1 MSYLTDYKEIDGGYV
16 AFGRNP
22 KGGKITRKG
31 QARMETEHVKDY
43 ILLPLWTADPLFS
56 QDPKSSHDDGYKPSN
71 NNGKKDD
78 EDPRKENECKDQEKK
93 DNVNNTNNVNT
104 VSSTVNASG
113 RNEDNELPFDPY
125 MPTLED
131 VSIFNFLNND
141 VDDDIVA
148 DMNNMDT
155 TIQVSPIIT
164 TRIHKDHPLDQV
176 IGDLHSAIQTINMTK
191 NLEKHGF
198 VIHALKD
205 SSWIEAI
212 PEELLKFKLQELWTL
227 VDLPYRKRAIC
238 RIWVFQN
245 KKDERGIVIRNKAR
259 LVAQGHTQEEGID
272 YDEVFAPV
280 ARTEAIRL
288 FLAYASFKDLVVYQ
302 MDVKSAFLYGKI
314 EEEVYVCQPSGFE
327 DPDFPDRVYKVEK
340 ALYILHQAPKAWYE
354 TLLTYLLD
362 NGFQRGKIDKTYSS
376 KGTKLMH
383 EKFQMISIGE
393 LTFFLGL
400 QVKQKKD
407 GIFISQDKYVAK
419 ILKKFGFTE
428 VKNASTPME
437 TQKPLLKDEDGEE
450 VDVHMYRYQVNP
462 KVSHLYVVK
471 RIIRNIRRIGKGFS
485 GRIIPLFPT
494 IVVQLQLGEG
504 SAMPTDPHHTPTIL
518 QPSSLQPQEI
528 HKPRKPKRNKTQVPQ
543 LNVPIESVVDEA
555 VYKELDDSLVRAA
568 TTALSLEVEQDSGDT
583 NRKVPINE
591 TFHEQTDVKLTKK
604 ELKQVEADDQAIQT
618 ILLGLPEE
626 IYAAID
632 SYETA
637 QEIWFTSTDEESI
650 ESYYH
655 RFSKLMND
663 FKRNKHFPEN
673 IARIANQNSNVNGN
687 VVAARAEDL
696 DEIKEV
702 NANFILMANLKQ
714 ASTSGTQTD
723 KASVYNLDGSAEG
736 LPKIDETHALSKPV
750 TSTSI
755 PTPQESKVMKN
766 DKVIA
771 PGMFR
776 INPFKPSREEKNV
789 PNKVRANNTAK
800 TRKPQPRSNT
810 ENDRVPY
817 VSKSS
822 CRKNKEVE
830 VEEHPRNLLLSKNK
844 KHMSSECYN
853 VKLAIRNDK
862 SKVVCAMCNQYLIT
876 ANHDVCVLNYVNDMN
891 SHGKKQKANVSNTE
905 NQKKQKLM
913 IMKPK
918 KVGSNERLA
927 SPKPSKPRSYLRTKK
942 IIETMNVTFNELS
955 VMDFK
960 QSSSKPG
967 LQGMTSR
974 HISSGLDL
982 TYAPSTI
989 TTQQPTEGE
998 LDLLFKAMYNDYICG
1013 QPSATPRTVLT
1024 KDHPLEKVIGEPS
1037 RPVLTRNQLRSDG
1050 DMCMYALT
1058 MIIMEPKNFKKAT
1071 ILDGL
1076 NQCKKSFFCLKGL
1089 IIIKKTRSSKQDS
1102 SCCERVPPRG
1112 RNRFEESFAL
1122 VARMEAIRIFLA
1134 YAAHKSFI
1142 VFQMDVKTEFLPVA
1156 RMEAIRI
1163 FLAYAAHKSFIVFQ
1177 MDVKTE
1183 FFHGTLKEDMYV
1195 FQPEGFINDDH
1206 PNHIYKLIKALYRL
1220 KQAPRAW
1227 SDELSTF
1234 LLQNHFFK
1242 GTIDSTLFIRC
1253 FKDNILVVLV
1263 YVDDIIFGSTHTRF
1277 SDADYVGCKDT
1288 FKSTSGGAQFLDAD
1302 YVGCKDTFK
1311 STSGGAQFLGEKLV
1325 SWSLKKQ
1332 DCMVLSTAEAEYVSL
1347 SACCAQV
1354 LWMRTQL
1361 TDYGFHFNKIPIYCN
1376 SKSAIAISSNPVL
1389 HSRTK
1394 HIIVRY
1400 HFIKEHVEK
1409 GTIELYF
1416 VKTDYKLA
1424 DLFTKALLVD

>member
-1 MSYLTDYKEIDGGYV
+1 MYCLVVTDDFSRFTWVFFLATKDVTSGILKS
-16 AFGRNP
+16 F
-22 KGGKITRKG
+22 ITRIENLVDQKVKVIRCDNKTEFKNREMNQFCEMKG

-340 ALYILHQAPKAWYE
+340 ALYILHQAPKAW
-354 TLLTYLLD
+354 
-362 NGFQRGKIDKTYSS
+362 
-376 KGTKLMH
+376 LMH

-723 KASVYNLDGSAEG
+723 KASVYNLDGSAETDKASVYNLDGSAEVHNYENCYDNEIFNMFTQEEQYTELIEPIHEPYQVQPNDSNVISKSLYNGKVLIENHDPLAVYDWEETLQLAEEG

-789 PNKVRANNTAK
+789 PNKVRASVKTNPISVSQPHVITKKMINPFKPSREEKNVPHKVRANNTAK

-1013 QPSATPRTVLT
+1013 QPSATPRTVL
-1024 KDHPLEKVIGEPS
+1024 
-1037 RPVLTRNQLRSDG
+1037 
-1050 DMCMYALT
+1050 
-1058 MIIMEPKNFKKAT
+1058 
-1071 ILDGL
+1071 
-1076 NQCKKSFFCLKGL
+1076 
-1089 IIIKKTRSSKQDS
+1089 
-1102 SCCERVPPRG
+1102 
-1112 RNRFEESFAL
+1112 
-1122 VARMEAIRIFLA
+1122 VA
-1134 YAAHKSFI
+1134 
-1142 VFQMDVKTEFLPVA
+1142 
-1156 RMEAIRI
+1156 
-1163 FLAYAAHKSFIVFQ
+1163 
-1177 MDVKTE
+1177 
-1183 FFHGTLKEDMYV
+1183 
-1195 FQPEGFINDDH
+1195 
-1206 PNHIYKLIKALYRL
+1206 
-1220 KQAPRAW
+1220 QAP
-1227 SDELSTF
+1227 
-1234 LLQNHFFK
+1234 
-1242 GTIDSTLFIRC
+1242 
-1253 FKDNILVVLV
+1253 
-1263 YVDDIIFGSTHTRF
+1263 
-1277 SDADYVGCKDT
+1277 
-1288 FKSTSGGAQFLDAD
+1288 
-1302 YVGCKDTFK
+1302 
-1311 STSGGAQFLGEKLV
+1311 
-1325 SWSLKKQ
+1325 
-1332 DCMVLSTAEAEYVSL
+1332 
-1347 SACCAQV
+1347 
-1354 LWMRTQL
+1354 
-1361 TDYGFHFNKIPIYCN
+1361 
-1376 SKSAIAISSNPVL
+1376 
-1389 HSRTK
+1389 
-1394 HIIVRY
+1394 
-1400 HFIKEHVEK
+1400 
-1409 GTIELYF
+1409 
-1416 VKTDYKLA
+1416 
-1424 DLFTKALLVD
+1424 